1 MTLTVLVTGVGTEA
15 GSSMA
20 EALSVE
26 TLNVLACRTRS
37 SAKCAVAAN
46 DVHEDPAHDRV
57 HAVHECGD
65 PEYVGDLLSLC
76 ARHEVDVLVPTTER
90 EQLVLGRVRDVFEQL
105 GTQIWLAPTP
115 ARATRSQA
123 RRIVHAG
130 QKKSRARFA
139 MSQWLSR
146 ATHARHAFLQE
157 AS

>member
-20 EALSVE
+20 DALSAE
-26 TLNVLACRTRS
+26 TLNVLACHTRS
-37 SAKCAVAAN
+37 AAKCAVAAN
-46 DVHEDPAHDRV
+46 DVHDDRV
-57 HAVHECGD
+57 HSVHECGD

-76 ARHEVDVLVPTTER
+76 ARHDVDVLVPTTER

-123 RRIVHAG
+123 RRIVQAG

-146 ATHARHAFLQE
+146 VERTRDAFLQE